1 MSTNNVINANT
12 TSPLPVGDGG
22 TGANTLTIHGL
33 LKGDAA
39 GAVSAL
45 PAATNG
51 QLPIGSTAADPVLAT
66 ITAGSG
72 ITVTNGAG
80 SITIAASGGGGGGI
94 TTLTADDTNT
104 ATGATVTIAGDTT
117 NIFTTANNAST
128 LTISQGPALV
138 LPATDA
144 GLAQGVIS
152 VGGQVIAS
160 FAGSDNVYLGPFTG
174 NGVGSSFNVG
184 VGAQCLTAIASG
196 TENVALGLNSLTS
209 LDNGNG
215 NVSIGHNACTT
226 LNSNT
231 AVYNVGIGEAALSSL
246 GTGSA
251 NVAIGLDA
259 GAVLTGS
266 ETSNIYILN
275 NGVTGE
281 SNTIRIG
288 TQGTT
293 LGQQNVCAIAGIFG
307 ATVDVGSGVPVVID
321 NTGLLGTVVSSAR
334 FKKNITDMGDRSSK
348 AMNLRPVN
356 FSYKEDV
363 TNSMQFGLIAEEVA
377 EVMPELVVYDGA
389 HNPHTVRYHELPS
402 ILLNEVKKL
411 AKRVD
416 ELEAKLAQKGE

>member
-1 MSTNNVINANT
+1 MATNNVINANST
-12 TSPLPVGDGG
+12 TPLPVADGG

-51 QLPIGSTAADPVLAT
+51 QLPIGSTAADPVLST
-66 ITAGSG
+66 LTAGSG
-72 ITVTNGAG
+72 ITITNGAG

-160 FAGSDNVYLGPFTG
+160 FGGTDNVFLGASVG
-174 NGVGSSFNVG
+174 NGGSSGFNVG
-184 VGAQCLTAIASG
+184 IGAACLSAISTGVRNIAMGLSSLSALDAG
-196 TENVALGLNSLTS
+196 TGNVAIGYNTGTS
-209 LDNGNG
+209 
-215 NVSIGHNACTT
+215 

-231 AVYNVGIGEAALSSL
+231 GNYNVAIGFDALSSL
-246 GTGSA
+246 ATGIA

-259 GAVLTGS
+259 GGVLTGA

-288 TQGTT
+288 TQGTSQ
-293 LGQQNVCAIAGIFG
+293 GQQNVCAIAGIFG
-307 ATVDVGSGVPVVID
+307 ATVDAGSGVPVVID

-334 FKKNITDMGDRSSK
+334 FKKNINDMGDRSSK
-348 AMNLRPVN
+348 VMNLRPVN
-356 FSYKEDV
+356 FSYKEDP

-377 EVMPELVVYDGA
+377 EVMPELVVYDA
-389 HNPHTVRYHELPS
+389 SHNPHSVRYHELPS
-402 ILLNEVKKL
+402 ILLNEIKKL
-411 AKRVD
+411 TKRVED
-416 ELEAKLAQKGE
+416 LEAKLALKGE

>member
-1 MSTNNVINANT
+1 MSTNNVINANS

-22 TGANTLTIHGL
+22 TGANSLTIHGL

-80 SITIAASGGGGGGI
+80 SITIAASGGGGGIG
-94 TTLTADDTNT
+94 TLEADDTNT

-160 FAGSDNVYLGPFTG
+160 FAGTDNVYVGPFTG

-184 VGAQCLTAIASG
+184 VGAQCLSAIASG
-196 TENVALGLNSLTS
+196 TQNVALGLNSLTS

-215 NVSIGHNACTT
+215 NISIGHNACTT

-231 AVYNVGIGEAALSSL
+231 AVYNVGIGESALSSL
-246 GTGSA
+246 GTGGA
-251 NVAIGLDA
+251 NVAIGLNA
-259 GAVLTGS
+259 GAVLTS
-266 ETSNIYILN
+266 TETSNIYLLN

-288 TQGTT
+288 TQGST
-293 LGQQNVCAIAGIFG
+293 LGQQDACAIAGIFG
-307 ATVDVGSGVPVVID
+307 ATVDVLSGVPVVID
-321 NTGLLGTVVSSAR
+321 NTGLLGTIVSSAR

-348 AMNLRPVN
+348 VMGLRPVN

-402 ILLNEVKKL
+402 ILLNEIKKL
-411 AKRVD
+411 AKRVED
-416 ELEAKLAQKGE
+416 LEAQLSKGE